1 LVAFGGAGP
10 LHANAIGKLLHAYPV
25 IVPPAPGVLCAWGD
39 ATTLLRHEVTTTV
52 IKMISKTEV
61 SDILK
66 RFEGIRERAA
76 EVMTTE
82 QGVPKDKQ
90 VC

>member
-1 LVAFGGAGP
+1 
-10 LHANAIGKLLHAYPV
+10 
-25 IVPPAPGVLCAWGD
+25 
-39 ATTLLRHEVTTTV
+39 
-52 IKMISKTEV
+52 MISKTEV